1 MKMMNWNE
9 NMKSLEK
16 RKRVLEVAEKIDK
29 AIWEWY
35 SERGLEVPNWKT
47 KKDPEWWSRYLDD
60 LDNKT

>member
-1 MKMMNWNE
+1 MNWNE